1 MNAICVHWT
10 LAAAIVA
17 IWVVPGRAGDR
28 GLVAFP
34 KQDLQAKIIYCKTCH
49 GLYGQGYRGYYS
61 MPRLAGQQIKYFEDQ
76 LQAFVER
83 RRTNSTMLNVARV
96 LSPEM
101 LTALATHF
109 RGLDPK
115 PLGGL
120 QRNSWLWEKRYTR
133 RAFRRPMLLH
143 ALLVTARRLKV
154 IERFLAWRVNSMTTS
169 SRHL

>member
-1 MNAICVHWT
+1 
-10 LAAAIVA
+10 
-17 IWVVPGRAGDR
+17 
-28 GLVAFP
+28 
-34 KQDLQAKIIYCKTCH
+34 
-49 GLYGQGYRGYYS
+49 
-61 MPRLAGQQIKYFEDQ
+61 MPRLAGQQIQYFEDQ

-96 LSPEM
+96 LSPEI

-120 QRNSWLWEKRYTR
+120 QRNSWLREKRYTR

-143 ALLVTARRLKV
+143 ALLVTVQRLKV
-154 IERFLAWRVNSMTTS
+154 MERFLALRVNSMT
-169 SRHL
+169 